1 MARPVFVVGAA
12 RTDFK
17 RNLRKEGRCLGDV
30 IVEAGRAALA
40 DAGMPASAVEA
51 GLVGN
56 FAAGQ
61 YVGQLHLGALLL
73 DIDPALVGIPTAHV
87 EAACA
92 SGGLAVAGAAE
103 AIAAGIH
110 DVVLVV
116 GAEQQKTMAPADGA
130 EVLATAA
137 DKAVE
142 RPLFGDHMMPRM
154 FASIADRYAT
164 LHGLDD
170 RQLSLIA
177 AKNHAHASL
186 NPRAQTR
193 DGGLTLARAL
203 TADESNP
210 RFAPPLKVSDCSQ
223 ISDGA
228 AALVLAATPQ
238 AGRAAIRLLGHGRTT
253 DRLRLADK
261 DVPAFPVARRAAERA
276 YRLAGIGPLDL
287 DCAEVH
293 DCFSITELV
302 TYELLGW
309 AGAGEAGRLV
319 ESGATILP
327 QVRTQLVGTTVPRF
341 SLPVNTGGGLIGDGH
356 PVGATGVRQVVEI
369 FDQLV
374 GRAGARQVDGARR
387 ALSFN
392 LGGTFTT
399 SVAMV
404 WERAAP

>member
-1 MARPVFVVGAA
+1 MRDVYVVGVA

-17 RNLRKEGRCLGDV
+17 RNLRKEGKALADV
-30 IVEAGRAALA
+30 IVEAGRGALA
-40 DAGMPASAVEA
+40 DAGVAAADVGA
-51 GLVGN
+51 GIVGN
-56 FAAGQ
+56 FAAGLFA
-61 YVGQLHLGALLL
+61 GQLHLGALLL

-92 SGGLAVAGAAE
+92 SGGLAVATAARG
-103 AIAAGIH
+103 IAAGLH

-137 DKAVE
+137 DKAAE
-142 RPLFGDHMMPRM
+142 RPAYGDHMMPRM
-154 FASIADRYAT
+154 FASIADRYAAR
-164 LHGLDD
+164 HGLAD
-170 RQLSLIA
+170 RTLALVA
-177 AKNHAHASL
+177 AKNHAHAAL
-186 NPRAQTR
+186 NPLAQTR
-193 DGGLTLARAL
+193 GGGMSLERAL
-203 TADESNP
+203 AADDSNP

-228 AALVLAATPQ
+228 AALVLAAAPL
-238 AGRAAIRLLGHGRTT
+238 AGRPAIRLRGLGQAT

-261 DVPAFPVARRAAERA
+261 EVPEFPVARRAAEQAFRM
-276 YRLAGIGPLDL
+276 AGIGPREI

-293 DCFSITELV
+293 DCFSITEIV

-309 AGAGEAGRLV
+309 AEPGGATRLV
-319 ESGATILP
+319 ETGATMLP
-327 QVRTQLVGTTVPRF
+327 QVRRELVGTAAPPW

-356 PVGATGVRQVVEI
+356 PVGATGVRQVAEI

-374 GRAGARQVDGARR
+374 GRAGARQVEGARR

-404 WERAAP
+404 WERAGK

>member
-1 MARPVFVVGAA
+1 MRDVYVVGVA

-17 RNLRKEGRCLGDV
+17 RNLRKEGKGLRDV
-30 IVEAGRAALA
+30 IVEAGRGALA
-40 DAGMPASAVEA
+40 DAGVAAADVGA

-56 FAAGQ
+56 FAAGLFA
-61 YVGQLHLGALLL
+61 GQLHLGSLLVE
-73 DIDPALVGIPTAHV
+73 IDPALVGIPTCHV

-92 SGGLAVAGAAE
+92 SGGVAVAMAARQV
-103 AIAAGIH
+103 AAGLH

-137 DKAVE
+137 DKAAE
-142 RPLFGDHMMPRM
+142 RPAYGDHMMPRM
-154 FASIADRYAT
+154 FAAIADRYAARYGLSDRT
-164 LHGLDD
+164 LALV
-170 RQLSLIA
+170 A
-177 AKNHAHASL
+177 AKNHAHAAL

-193 DGGLTLARAL
+193 GGGMSLERAL
-203 TADESNP
+203 VADDSNP

-228 AALVLAATPQ
+228 AALVLAATPP
-238 AGRAAIRLLGHGRTT
+238 AGRPAIRLRGLGQAT

-261 DVPAFPVARRAAERA
+261 EVPEFPVARRAAEQA
-276 YRLAGIGPLDL
+276 YRMAGVGPREI

-309 AGAGEAGRLV
+309 AEPGGAARLV
-319 ESGATILP
+319 AEGATMLP
-327 QVRTQLVGTTVPRF
+327 EVRRALVGTAAPAV
-341 SLPVNTGGGLIGDGH
+341 SIPVNTGGGLIGDGH
-356 PVGATGVRQVVEI
+356 PVGATGVRQVAEI

-374 GRAGARQVDGARR
+374 GRAGARQVAGARR

-404 WERAAP
+404 WERAGA